1 MATYAQNL
9 AEVQNLQG
17 CGSGFVAFVA
27 DPGSDVIT
35 VKDPTPDDNCGTNLV
50 FKTYH
55 GGHAEVDLSGEPDSG
70 LA

>member
-9 AEVQNLQG
+9 AEVQRLQT
-17 CGSGFVAFVA
+17 CGTGFVAFVA

-35 VKDPTPDDNCGTNLV
+35 VKDGTVDDECGTALV

-55 GGHAEVDLSGEPDSG
+55 GGHAEIDLSDEPDSG
-70 LA
+70 T